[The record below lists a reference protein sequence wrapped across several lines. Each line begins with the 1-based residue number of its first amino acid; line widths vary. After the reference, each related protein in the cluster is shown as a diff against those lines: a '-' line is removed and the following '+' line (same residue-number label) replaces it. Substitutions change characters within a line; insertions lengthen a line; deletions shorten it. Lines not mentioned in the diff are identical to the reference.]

1 MQERFLANPLVTQI
15 YLMDMYIKILQ
26 KKIADEIANDPDCT
40 IIGIDD
46 GWESGKSN
54 LVGMI
59 EKNSHQKMYV
69 YPTKR
74 EVILS
79 LRMMLGDTKT
89 ISLIV
94 QF

>member
-40 IIGIDD
+40 IIGIDG